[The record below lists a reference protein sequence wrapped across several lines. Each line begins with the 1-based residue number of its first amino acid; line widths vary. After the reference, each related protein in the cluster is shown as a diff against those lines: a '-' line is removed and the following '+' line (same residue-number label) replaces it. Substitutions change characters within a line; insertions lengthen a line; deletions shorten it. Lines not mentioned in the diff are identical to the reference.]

1 MDDRPEGVEELSMR
15 MSTTRTQSG
24 LETQPTYS
32 PSDLEG
38 FDYGNDLGDPGQYPF
53 TRGSFPMMYRSRMW
67 TLRNIV
73 GYGAPSDTRAGLK
86 RAFESG
92 SAGIDIVWDSPSQG
106 GIDPDHPMAVPD
118 VGTDGCS
125 VACVDHLADLLQ
137 DIDVTRTD
145 IAWHVTATI
154 YPMLG
159 ALLRRQG
166 KSLADMQGSHMPDY
180 LITNPKGFGE
190 RLMPARLAHRMA
202 VDTLEHVAKHTRKW
216 ACGFPQTYTARQRGV
231 IAGGEL
237 AVGFAIVRKTLD
249 DLVARGVDIDSVAPR
264 LAWVCPADIDLFEDV
279 AKYRALRRMWAKM
292 MVERYGC
299 TDVRSQR
306 LRVAC
311 HTDGRA
317 LTYQRPLNNL
327 MRATVQSLAAILG
340 GVQSLETCTYD
351 EAISI
356 PTPEARHLAIATQ
369 QILIH
374 ETGVARVA
382 DPLGGSYY
390 VESLTNSVEAKALEL
405 LEEIESRG
413 IIEAIQSGWLEEM
426 CDDIN
431 DRVDEEMAAGE
442 RIMVGVNAFQDTD
455 EDVPARFDFDRTS
468 MTQHLADFA
477 DWREKRDIPR
487 LRAALAALKTAAAS
501 DVNIIPAMIDA
512 FDADGTVGEVWGTFR
527 EGSGYT
533 YDPFGVAT
541 SPLAD
546 ASLAGVTAPGSEGAS

>member
-1 MDDRPEGVEELSMR
+1 MSANDRPMSADELSMR
-15 MSTTRTQSG
+15 LSRTRTFSG
-24 LETQPTYS
+24 LETENSYGPKDVA
-32 PSDLEG
+32 DL
-38 FDYGNDLGDPGQYPF
+38 DYAEKLGDPGEFPF
-53 TRGSFPMMYRSRMW
+53 TRGSFPQMYRSRMW

-73 GYGAPSDTRAGLK
+73 GYGTPADTREGFERALK
-86 RAFESG
+86 AG

-106 GIDPDHPMAVPD
+106 GIDPDHPMAAPD
-118 VGTDGCS
+118 IGSDGCS
-125 VACVDHLADLLQ
+125 VACVDHLSDLLEGT
-137 DIDVTRTD
+137 DVTQTD

-159 ALLRRQG
+159 AMLRRQG

-202 VDTLEHVAKHTRKW
+202 VDTLEHVANESPKW

-249 DLVARGVDIDSVAPR
+249 DLQARGVDIDKVAPR
-264 LAWVCPADIDLFEDV
+264 LAWVSPANIDLFEDV
-279 AKYRALRRMWAKM
+279 AKFRALRRMWSQM
-292 MVERYGC
+292 MVERYGSK
-299 TDVRSQR
+299 DVRSQR

-317 LTYQRPLNNL
+317 LTYQRPTNNL
-327 MRATVQSLAAILG
+327 MRATIQSLAAILG

-356 PTPEARHLAIATQ
+356 PTHEARELAIATQ
-369 QILIH
+369 QILVH

-390 VESLTNSVEAKALEL
+390 IESLTDQVEAQAFEL
-405 LEEIESRG
+405 LEKIEERG
-413 IIEAIQSGWLEEM
+413 IIESIESGWLEEM
-426 CDDIN
+426 CDEVN
-431 DRVDEEMAAGE
+431 DRIDDEMASGDF
-442 RIMVGVNAFQDTD
+442 IMVGVNAHQKENEEVPVRFEFDTM
-455 EDVPARFDFDRTS
+455 P
-468 MTQHLADFA
+468 MTQHVSDFA
-477 DWREKRDIPR
+477 AFKAGRDMEKLHRA
-487 LRAALAALKTAAAS
+487 LRTLSETARG
-501 DVNIIPAMIDA
+501 DGNIIPAMIDA

-527 EGSGYT
+527 EGSGYD
-533 YDPFGVAT
+533 YDPFGMVE
-541 SPLAD
+541 SPLAP
-546 ASLAGVTAPGSEGAS
+546 TR